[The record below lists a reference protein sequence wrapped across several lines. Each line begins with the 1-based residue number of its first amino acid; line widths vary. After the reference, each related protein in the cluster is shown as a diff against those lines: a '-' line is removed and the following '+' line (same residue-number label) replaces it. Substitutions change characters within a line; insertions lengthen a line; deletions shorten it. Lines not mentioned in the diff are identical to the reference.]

1 MIFIYALL
9 LITNS
14 LSNNPARIVFSS
26 TVRID
31 YEHRTNY
38 NDVYEISNPE
48 FPKPE
53 DDSGIFMIIDD
64 SSAQGTHI
72 AVYISDDKS
81 YAEMMAE
88 IMGGSSPLT
97 EEKIISLDKDA
108 RAVQECY
115 QYLQSSPRQAGAT
128 NPLSLSKVVN
138 SGKCTARS
146 IATLAFEDKVTV
158 EGKYSY
164 FAPVST
170 PSSIKI
176 NVDYA
181 VEVEDLVLPQQSI
194 IHTTSHFTRAVV
206 WYQGRPHILARCGR
220 FKDAWFILT
229 KIKGKVELRT
239 LDSSIE
245 LINSV
250 SGKYGKYVKK
260 SGLDIELDI
269 RPGKVN
275 PAADYQTYGNT
286 RIFRTSKPPRK
297 ITGVLVSPGDCG
309 LYRSKLP
316 KLF

>member
-128 NPLSLSKVVN
+128 NP
-138 SGKCTARS
+138 
-146 IATLAFEDKVTV
+146 
-158 EGKYSY
+158 
-164 FAPVST
+164 
-170 PSSIKI
+170 
-176 NVDYA
+176 
-181 VEVEDLVLPQQSI
+181 
-194 IHTTSHFTRAVV
+194 TTSHFTRAVV